1 MNDAAPKFVSNADRR
16 FVLAAAIAMCVVA
29 WAYVVYLGRGM
40 ARMSGPALAML
51 PRMSAWQPID
61 LVLAFVMWAIMMV
74 AMMLPSALP
83 MLLLFA
89 SLGRRTRP
97 PRPRVDSMAFLAAYI
112 AVWSLFSAAAT
123 LIQWRLTE
131 ARLVSPMMDGAS
143 DILAGALLLAA
154 GAYQATPLKR
164 ACLAKCR
171 SPTEFLVAQWRA
183 GLRCAWTMGLRH
195 VVYCLGCCWL
205 IMMLLFALGVMN
217 LLWIAALAAF
227 VLVEKTFRRS
237 GLVSVAGGLIFA
249 AWGIAL
255 LARAAM
261 T

>member
-1 MNDAAPKFVSNADRR
+1 MNDPAPKFVSNADRR

-51 PRMSAWQPID
+51 RRMSAWQPID
-61 LVLAFVMWAIMMV
+61 LVRAFVMWAIMMV

-143 DILAGALLLAA
+143 RDRRKLSAIFQRPMAGRLRA
-154 GAYQATPLKR
+154 PLPCPR
-164 ACLAKCR
+164 IQGR
-171 SPTEFLVAQWRA
+171 SCQSPRVQ
-183 GLRCAWTMGLRH
+183 RC
-195 VVYCLGCCWL
+195 
-205 IMMLLFALGVMN
+205 
-217 LLWIAALAAF
+217 
-227 VLVEKTFRRS
+227 
-237 GLVSVAGGLIFA
+237 
-249 AWGIAL
+249 
-255 LARAAM
+255 
-261 T
+261 